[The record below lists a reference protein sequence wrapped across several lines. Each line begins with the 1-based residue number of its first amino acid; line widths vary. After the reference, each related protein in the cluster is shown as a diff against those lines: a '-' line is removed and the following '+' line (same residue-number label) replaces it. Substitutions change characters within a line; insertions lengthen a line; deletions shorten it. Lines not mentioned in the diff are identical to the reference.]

1 MITVLIFLMIFVGVT
16 AAWYQIYQ
24 MHFNINTPNGAKLSG
39 NKSRQLDTLTAAQE
53 TSLDEAGASRFEEAA
68 TRIFGRGFNIAA
80 LRIAFSKEG
89 REAYGL
95 PLLRCQRKLTRP
107 SSHQAGEGGVR
118 VRHLRLFKTRLPSIN
133 VRSAFIL
140 AVIANCGLVQLLA
153 AMSVYTIH
161 YSVDVSVLAWVNQPV
176 MILAA
181 IWGVVLLNA
190 LIFRWDA
197 YTHDL
202 YQIRQLN
209 QRTPLFN

>member
-24 MHFNINTPNGAKLSG
+24 MHFTINTPNDAKLSG
-39 NKSRQLDTLTAAQE
+39 HKSRQLDTLTAAQQ
-53 TSLDEAGASRFEEAA
+53 TSSDEADASRFEEAA
-68 TRIFGRGFNIAA
+68 TCIFGRGFNIEA
-80 LRIAFSKEG
+80 LRIAFSQEG
-89 REAYGL
+89 REAYAL
-95 PLLRCQRKLTRP
+95 PLLRRQRKLTRP

-118 VRHLRLFKTRLPSIN
+118 VRHLGLFKTRLPSIN

-161 YSVDVSVLAWVNQPV
+161 YSVDVSALAWVNQPT
-176 MILAA
+176 MILLA

-209 QRTPLFN
+209 QQAALFN

>member
-24 MHFNINTPNGAKLSG
+24 MHFNINTPNDAKLSG
-39 NKSRQLDTLTAAQE
+39 HKSRQLDTLTAAQQ
-53 TSLDEAGASRFEEAA
+53 TSSDEADASRFEEAA
-68 TRIFGRGFNIAA
+68 TRIFGSEFNIDA
-80 LRIAFSKEG
+80 LRIAFSQEG
-89 REAYGL
+89 RAAYGL
-95 PLLRCQRKLTRP
+95 PLLHRQRTLARP

-161 YSVDVSVLAWVNQPV
+161 YSVNVSAFAWVNQPV
-176 MILAA
+176 MILLA

-209 QRTPLFN
+209 QQAPLFK

>member
-1 MITVLIFLMIFVGVT
+1 MLTVLIFLMIFVGVT

-24 MHFNINTPNGAKLSG
+24 MHFNINTPNDVKLSG
-39 NKSRQLDTLTAAQE
+39 HKSRQLDTLTAVQQ
-53 TSLDEAGASRFEEAA
+53 TSSDEADASRFEEAV
-68 TRIFGRGFNIAA
+68 TRIFGRGFNIEA
-80 LRIAFSKEG
+80 LRIAFSQEG
-89 REAYGL
+89 REAYAL
-95 PLLRCQRKLTRP
+95 PLLRRKRKLTRP
-107 SSHQAGEGGVR
+107 SLNKAGEGGVR

-161 YSVDVSVLAWVNQPV
+161 YSVDVSAFAWVNQPT
-176 MILAA
+176 MILLA

-209 QRTPLFN
+209 QQAPLFN

>member
-24 MHFNINTPNGAKLSG
+24 MHFNINTPNDAKLSG
-39 NKSRQLDTLTAAQE
+39 HKSRQLDTLTAAQQ
-53 TSLDEAGASRFEEAA
+53 TLSDEADTPRFEEAA
-68 TRIFGRGFNIAA
+68 TRIFGSEFNIDA
-80 LRIAFSKEG
+80 LRIAFSQEG

-95 PLLRCQRKLTRP
+95 PLLRRQRKLTRP

>member
-24 MHFNINTPNGAKLSG
+24 MHFNINTPNDAKLS
-39 NKSRQLDTLTAAQE
+39 
-53 TSLDEAGASRFEEAA
+53 DEADTPRFEEAA
-68 TRIFGRGFNIAA
+68 TRIFGSEFNIDA
-80 LRIAFSKEG
+80 LRIAFSQEG

-95 PLLRCQRKLTRP
+95 PLLHRQRTLARP

-161 YSVDVSVLAWVNQPV
+161 YSVNVSAFAWVNQPV
-176 MILAA
+176 MILLA

-209 QRTPLFN
+209 QQAPLFK